1 MMRLLSIL
9 FFLIFAT
16 AEYADAQLRDDLASR
31 SDYSGNIVQYQRPE
45 PGNLSNLFNMKMSHS
60 YTATFS
66 SFGGQY
72 QNINAYTNTMQ
83 FFFSEKLDGRLDV
96 SFLHSPFG
104 NSFQNNGL
112 GSQILIQNAELNY
125 QLNDKASIH
134 FQFRQIPSYG
144 YGAINNFGRFNR
156 FGYNPWY

>member
-1 MMRLLSIL
+1 MKKIICIL

-16 AEYADAQLRDDLASR
+16 AEFAHAQLKEDLANR
-31 SDYSGNIVQYQRPE
+31 SDFSGNIVQYQRPE
-45 PGNLSNLFNMKMSHS
+45 AGNLSNLFNMKMSHS
-60 YTATFS
+60 YSATFS

-125 QLNDKASIH
+125 QVSDKTSIH
-134 FQFRQIPSYG
+134 FQFRQLPSYG
-144 YGAINNFGRFNR
+144 FGAFNNFNR
-156 FGYNPWY
+156 RSHLGHHPWY